1 MYSIVVGLTN
11 LFHPMSKT
19 QLLPPKANDELA
31 AMRFA
36 VVQKLLPPVRLMA
49 GRSGSFCPSQS
60 WGGSRFSG
68 LQHRSAMPHANATS
82 IAPAAPKV
90 CPVYCIVSDTGVCT
104 KIAVG
109 ELFYHLTKHPAL
121 HPALQG
127 LFYSHIQSGCR
138 TVKQFFKGFVF

>member
-1 MYSIVVGLTN
+1 MYSIAVGLTN

-31 AMRFA
+31 AMCFS
-36 VVQKLLPPVRLMA
+36 VVQKLLSPVRLMA

-68 LQHRSAMPHANATS
+68 LQRRSAMPHANAAS

-90 CPVYCIVSDTGVCT
+90 CPVYCLVSDTGVCT

-109 ELFYHLTKHPAL
+109 ELFYHLTK